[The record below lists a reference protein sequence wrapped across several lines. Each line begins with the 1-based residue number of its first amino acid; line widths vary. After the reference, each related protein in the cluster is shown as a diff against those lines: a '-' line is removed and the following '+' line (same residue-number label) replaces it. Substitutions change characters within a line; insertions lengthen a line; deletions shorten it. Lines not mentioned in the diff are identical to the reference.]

1 MNLLEIIYLVGA
13 LAVGIIFGMIVEL
26 FIDNEILVEA
36 KRENDR
42 LKLELEESR
51 RQPEV
56 IEIVDPWAVS
66 SKAPEELSFPNT
78 DGI

>member
-13 LAVGIIFGMIVEL
+13 LAVGLIFGMIVEL
-26 FIDNEILVEA
+26 FIDNSILVEA

-51 RQPEV
+51 RQPEI
-56 IEIVDPWAVS
+56 IEPLGGQFKS
-66 SKAPEELSFPNT
+66 T
-78 DGI
+78 